1 MKRELLGS
9 RLHID
14 YVEVTNCVTSS
25 WYYIC
30 IIMKGCFFFFTVAF
44 IPNYLQTSWPFIT
57 HGCNYFKKLE

>member
-30 IIMKGCFFFFTVAF
+30 IIMKGCFIFYCSFYTQLSPDQLA
-44 IPNYLQTSWPFIT
+44 IYHPWMQLLQ
-57 HGCNYFKKLE
+57 EA